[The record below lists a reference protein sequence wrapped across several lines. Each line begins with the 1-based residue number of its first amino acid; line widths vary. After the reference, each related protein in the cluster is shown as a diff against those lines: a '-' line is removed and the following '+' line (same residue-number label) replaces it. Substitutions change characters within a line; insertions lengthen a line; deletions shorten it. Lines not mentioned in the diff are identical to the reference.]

1 MLAFSLLSV
10 CDSRTATPEEDEE
23 EEVMK
28 EVVKHM
34 RCRKRGCEL
43 ESGTPGWSA
52 AAKVPL
58 SAS

>member
-1 MLAFSLLSV
+1 M

-23 EEVMK
+23 EVTK

-34 RCRKRGCEL
+34 RCRWRGCEL
-43 ESGTPGWSA
+43 ESETPGWSA

-58 SAS
+58 SANA